1 MKKRLQQ
8 GFTLIELLVV
18 VAIIAI
24 LALVVMLALNPVEM
38 QRRSRDS
45 RRLSDL
51 GTVRRALDLALVDG
65 ASLKGTTTTLY
76 TNNTGAS
83 GALDATS
90 LNNLVGVD
98 ISKYL
103 ATIPQD
109 PQFGAT
115 GTNIQTTNGTCGATP
130 GTAPIDKAAMVYSFS
145 SNGDTYEINAYLE
158 STDNCAIPKDD
169 GGNNA
174 AKYEMGT
181 KLTLMP

>member
-1 MKKRLQQ
+1 MKNVQK
-8 GFTLIELLVV
+8 GFTLVELLVV

-65 ASLKGTTTTLY
+65 ASLKGTSTSHYTKTT
-76 TNNTGAS
+76 AVS
-83 GALDATS
+83 GALDASS
-90 LNNLVGVD
+90 LDNLVGVD

-109 PQFGAT
+109 PQYKAVAETIKVTAGVC
-115 GTNIQTTNGTCGATP
+115 GTTSTTTQARS
-130 GTAPIDKAAMVYSFS
+130 AMVYTFTSD
-145 SNGDTYEINAYLE
+145 GDTYELNAYLE
-158 STDNCAIPKDD
+158 SDDNCAATGED
-169 GGNNA
+169 GGNDA
-174 AKYEMGT
+174 TKHEIGT
-181 KLTLMP
+181 SLTLMSP